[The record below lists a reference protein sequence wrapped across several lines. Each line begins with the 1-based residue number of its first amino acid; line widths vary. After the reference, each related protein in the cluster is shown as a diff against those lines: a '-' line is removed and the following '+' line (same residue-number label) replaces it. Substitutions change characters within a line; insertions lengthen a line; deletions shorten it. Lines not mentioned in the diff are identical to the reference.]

1 MGLVQWL
8 SGTKKGKS
16 FMNKVVCWGASVV
29 ITGALFKIQHYPG
42 ASIMLII
49 GLSTEAVIFL
59 FYGILPEHEEVD
71 WSLVY
76 PELGGMHGV
85 EEHGGEEE
93 KKGSLTEQLDDL
105 LEEAKIGPEL
115 MESLGTGLRS
125 LSENTAKMSNIA
137 DANVATSDYI
147 NNVKSASKNIGDL
160 SNNSSKAAQSL
171 EGVADTDA
179 GAATKDYVNKVKTVT
194 ENMNDLSNSTSR
206 AADALEGITK
216 GNDGAFTDQMQKMS
230 KNVSA
235 LNAVYEMQVK
245 TSTDQVNASGRLYES
260 IAKLVENVSESVEDT
275 RRYKTEMSQLVQ
287 HLESLNTVYGNM
299 LTAMNVRK

>member
-1 MGLVQWL
+1 
-8 SGTKKGKS
+8 
-16 FMNKVVCWGASVV
+16 
-29 ITGALFKIQHYPG
+29 
-42 ASIMLII
+42 
-49 GLSTEAVIFL
+49 IFF

-76 PELGGMHGV
+76 PELGGMHGE
-85 EEHGGEEE
+85 EEHGKEEE

-137 DANVATSDYI
+137 DASVATSDYI
-147 NNVKSASKNIGDL
+147 TNVKSASKNIGDL

-179 GAATKDYVNKVKTVT
+179 GAATKDYVNKVKAVT

-216 GNDGAFTDQMQKMS
+216 GNDAAFTQQMQKMS
-230 KNVSA
+230 QNVSA

-245 TSTDQVNASGRLYES
+245 NSTDQVNASGRLYES
-260 IAKLVENVSESVEDT
+260 
-275 RRYKTEMSQLVQ
+275 
-287 HLESLNTVYGNM
+287 
-299 LTAMNVRK
+299 